1 MNEPMNE
8 YGLAKKITQ
17 YLDYGTSE
25 LDSRVQFRLQAARQR
40 ALEAYAKPHHSFN
53 LAWDGHNGKS
63 SHHRSHSPFRSWLPL
78 AVLLLGLMFITY
90 WQTTDQ
96 MNDLSEIDAHLL
108 AEELP
113 FDAFIDTGF
122 DTWLEGSSEE

>member
-1 MNEPMNE
+1 MNEHD
-8 YGLAKKITQ
+8 LAKKITQ
-17 YLDYGTSE
+17 HLDYGTSK
-25 LDSRVQFRLQAARQR
+25 LDGRVQFRLQAARQH
-40 ALEAYAKPHHSFN
+40 ALEAYAKPHHHFS
-53 LAWDGHNGKS
+53 LAWGGHGGRS
-63 SHHRSHSPFRSWLPL
+63 GHHRSHSPFRAWLPL

-90 WQTTDQ
+90 WQSTDQ

-113 FDAFIDTGF
+113 FNAFIDTGF

>member
-8 YGLAKKITQ
+8 HGLAKKITQ
-17 YLDYGTSE
+17 HLDYGTAN
-25 LDSRVQFRLQAARQR
+25 LDSRIQYRLQAARQH
-40 ALEAYAKPHHSFN
+40 ALEAYAKPHHGFS
-53 LAWDGHNGKS
+53 LAWGGLGGGS
-63 SHHRSHSPFRSWLPL
+63 GHHRSHSPFRAWLPL

-90 WQTTDQ
+90 WQTTEQ
-96 MNDLSEIDAHLL
+96 MNDISEIDAHLL

-113 FDAFIDTGF
+113 FHAFIDTGF

>member
-17 YLDYGTSE
+17 HLDYGTAN
-25 LDSRVQFRLQAARQR
+25 LDSRIQYRLQAARQH
-40 ALEAYAKPHHSFN
+40 ALEAYAKPHHSFS
-53 LAWDGHNGKS
+53 LAWGGHGGGS
-63 SHHRSHSPFRSWLPL
+63 DHHRGHSPFRAWLPL

-90 WQTTDQ
+90 WQTTEQ
-96 MNDLSEIDAHLL
+96 MNDISEIDAHLL